1 MDTESNAQFL
11 LSSRLKLSQDRRTTN
26 PGWPEM
32 IHLHKH
38 CRYCNVKS
46 VFDISR
52 F

>member
-1 MDTESNAQFL
+1 MDTESKAQFL

-32 IHLHKH
+32 IHLQMQKH
-38 CRYCNVKS
+38 CNVKS

>member
-1 MDTESNAQFL
+1 MDTESKAQFL

-38 CRYCNVKS
+38 CNVKS